1 MFKIYKVVFTRGVA
15 QLGRALG
22 SGLRGRAF
30 ESRHP
35 DFYLT
40 DNSSIQPQIRRDDKV
55 SDKQDIDS
63 IIKMLD
69 EKTEAGVSRIK
80 IEIDENQQEQVL
92 ESRHY
97 GRCDINSKD
106 C

>member
-1 MFKIYKVVFTRGVA
+1 MA
-15 QLGRALG
+15 
-22 SGLRGRAF
+22 
-30 ESRHP
+30 
-35 DFYLT
+35 
-40 DNSSIQPQIRRDDKV
+40 DKH
-55 SDKQDIDS
+55 DIDA

-80 IEIDENQQEQVL
+80 VEVDENQQEQVS

-97 GRCDINSKD
+97 GRCDINSED

>member
-1 MFKIYKVVFTRGVA
+1 M
-15 QLGRALG
+15 
-22 SGLRGRAF
+22 
-30 ESRHP
+30 
-35 DFYLT
+35 
-40 DNSSIQPQIRRDDKV
+40 

>member
-1 MFKIYKVVFTRGVA
+1 MA
-15 QLGRALG
+15 D
-22 SGLRGRAF
+22 
-30 ESRHP
+30 E
-35 DFYLT
+35 
-40 DNSSIQPQIRRDDKV
+40 
-55 SDKQDIDS
+55 QDIDA

-80 IEIDENQQEQVL
+80 VEVNENQQEQVS

-97 GRCDINSKD
+97 GRCDINSKE

>member
-1 MFKIYKVVFTRGVA
+1 M
-15 QLGRALG
+15 
-22 SGLRGRAF
+22 
-30 ESRHP
+30 
-35 DFYLT
+35 T
-40 DNSSIQPQIRRDDKV
+40 DENN
-55 SDKQDIDS
+55 IDE

-69 EKTEAGVSRIK
+69 EKTTAGVSRIK
-80 IEIDENQQEQVL
+80 VEVDENQQEQVS

>member
-1 MFKIYKVVFTRGVA
+1 MFFGGINRKLLKQQRDIKKLKIRECEFISLAAER
-15 QLGRALG
+15 
-22 SGLRGRAF
+22 
-30 ESRHP
+30 
-35 DFYLT
+35 DFFINSEVCKMT
-40 DNSSIQPQIRRDDKV
+40 DEQKIDD
-55 SDKQDIDS
+55 

-69 EKTEAGVSRIK
+69 EKTTSGVSRIK
-80 IEIDENQQEQVL
+80 VEIDENQQEQVA

>member
-1 MFKIYKVVFTRGVA
+1 MENPESQYFQGFADLVK
-15 QLGRALG
+15 
-22 SGLRGRAF
+22 AF

-35 DFYLT
+35 DYFFT
-40 DNSSIQPQIRRDDKV
+40 EKFFNITTGQEGCKV
-55 SDKQDIDS
+55 TDKQDVDA

-80 IEIDENQQEQVL
+80 VQVDENQQEQVS

>member
-1 MFKIYKVVFTRGVA
+1 MT
-15 QLGRALG
+15 
-22 SGLRGRAF
+22 
-30 ESRHP
+30 
-35 DFYLT
+35 
-40 DNSSIQPQIRRDDKV
+40 
-55 SDKQDIDS
+55 DKQDIDAT
-63 IIKMLD
+63 IKMLD

-80 IEIDENQQEQVL
+80 VEVDENQQEQVS